1 MSGAII
7 IPETR
12 RGKDYREA
20 PGLNQSGLKMFAK
33 DPQLYYETYVAK
45 TAPHKPPTKSQQFG
59 LDLEQLLLY
68 GTLPPDL
75 IPIPEE
81 VLNKDGHKKG
91 SNWIDWEKDQLAQNP
106 DAVLLKP
113 AEYAA
118 RVEPIS
124 LAANSVW
131 ATPKARWL
139 ISEAQR
145 HVAIQ
150 WTDEETGWLCKAEL
164 DLVRESA
171 GPTFIC
177 DLKSTRDS
185 RVHPTS
191 GEGPFSRDIWSFG
204 YNVQALWYREA
215 YRQLTG
221 EVCPF
226 IFIAVENKPS
236 YACETITLHDDW
248 FALAEQQVAQYKQD
262 LSRAYATEKWVR
274 PTHGKLIQ
282 SRPPKYAAYDM
293 PEETSEENG
302 E

>member
-1 MSGAII
+1 MANATI

-12 RGKDYREA
+12 RGKDYRAAE
-20 PGLNQSGLKMFAK
+20 GLNQSGLKMFAK
-33 DPQLYYETYVAK
+33 DPQLYYETYVSK

-68 GTLPPDL
+68 GTLPPEL
-75 IPIPEE
+75 VQIPQN
-81 VLNKDGHKKG
+81 VLNADGHRKG
-91 SNWIDWEKDQLAQNP
+91 GSYTDWKKDQHP
-106 DAVLLKP
+106 DAVLLTP
-113 AEYAA
+113 REYAA
-118 RVEPIS
+118 RVEPIA
-124 LAANSVW
+124 LAAQSVW
-131 ATPKARWL
+131 NTPKARWL

-164 DLVRESA
+164 DLVRETS
-171 GPTFIC
+171 GPTYLC
-177 DLKSTRDS
+177 DLKSTKDS

-191 GEGPFSRDIWSFG
+191 GEGPFSRDIWTYG
-204 YNVQALWYREA
+204 YHVQALFYREA

-221 EVCPF
+221 ETCPF

-248 FALAEQQVAQYKQD
+248 LALAEQQIMQYKQD
-262 LSRAYATEKWVR
+262 LSRAYATDKWVR

-282 SRPPKYAAYDM
+282 SRPPRYAAYDM
-293 PEETSEENG
+293 PEETSEEDG
-302 E
+302 D